1 MLIVGDGIARV
12 SGLDRCVAGELL
24 HDEALAAEETGADFF
39 LEVDGEIHAG
49 RRGEKRALLRDNGH
63 VRRDLHGTD
72 RAREAG
78 GKGDHAGAAL
88 GGIGI
93 LEKALAAE
101 HPAKRFSKSA
111 GLCLH
116 AHVGAHPHHGAAL
129 GDHALARFQMA
140 DDNGHRLALNVV
152 LHVVSPLWFLFF
164 LQETPP
170 SALRLPAPL
179 LGGAR

>member
-1 MLIVGDGIARV
+1 M
-12 SGLDRCVAGELL
+12 AGELL

-49 RRGEKRALLRDNGH
+49 RRGKKRALLRDNGH
-63 VRRDLHGTD
+63 IRRDLHGAD

-78 GKGDHAGAAL
+78 GKGDHSGAAL
-88 GGIGI
+88 GGIGV

-101 HPAKRFSKSA
+101 HPAERLAETAGFRF
-111 GLCLH
+111 H

-152 LHVVSPLWFLFF
+152 LHVVSPLWFCFF
-164 LQETPP
+164 TRNPSVSLAAASPP
-170 SALRLPAPL
+170 VR
-179 LGGAR
+179 GAKIVCK